1 MTIISNQANR
11 APRVCFLTES
21 YYPKIADGIAL
32 IAHQLAT
39 SLSSRGLE
47 ILVITR
53 QIEPPSPSLERLGHI
68 LIRRVPPSGL
78 MKGKGWRALAPI
90 LFFLIRVL
98 YLLIRN
104 IYKYDIIV
112 VFGVKILPIPAL
124 LMRFLFRKKCII
136 RAESP
141 MDLREDIS
149 AESLRRMNLSRFS
162 GLLRLVRNLRAGM
175 IRQADCFVA
184 ISPEIRRELL
194 NQGWNP
200 GKIRSIP
207 NSIDTEVFRPVS
219 RTERLRIREKL
230 SLPVNK
236 NIFVFT
242 GRIAESKGVLL
253 LIYVWNELLVRYDDL
268 HLVFVG
274 SGSSEVSFDSCEDRL
289 LAYLQQHHL
298 ESSVTLT
305 GHVDNVQE
313 YLQASDVF
321 VFPSEYEG
329 FGLAII
335 EALACG
341 MPSVVTRVG
350 IAPEQIQE
358 FVNGVLAD
366 PKDREGFR
374 KSMEWLL
381 DHRELWTQIGTNARN
396 GITDKYSIRV
406 VAEKYLELFREL
418 VKGNKASLQSYSYKD
433 ETA

>member
-1 MTIISNQANR
+1 MTIGSNQANR
-11 APRVCFLTES
+11 APRICFLTES

-39 SLSSRGLE
+39 SLSSLGLE

-53 QIEPPSPSLERLGHI
+53 QIEPPSPRFERLGGI

-90 LFFLIRVL
+90 LFFLTRVL
-98 YLLIRN
+98 YLLVRN

-124 LMRFLFRKKCII
+124 LMSFLFRKKCVI

-141 MDLREDIS
+141 MDLCEDIS
-149 AESLRRMNLSRFS
+149 VESLRKMNLSRFS
-162 GLLRLVRNLRAGM
+162 GLLRLVRSLRTGM
-175 IRQADCFVA
+175 IKRADRFVA

-194 NQGWNP
+194 KQGWNS

-207 NSIDTEVFRPVS
+207 NSIDTEVFCPVS
-219 RTERLRIREKL
+219 RAERLQIRERL
-230 SLPVNK
+230 SLPASK
-236 NIFVFT
+236 SIFVFT
-242 GRIAESKGVLL
+242 GRLAESKGVLL
-253 LIYVWNELLVRYDDL
+253 LMQAWNELLVNYNDL
-268 HLVFVG
+268 HLVLIG
-274 SGSSEVSFDSCEDRL
+274 SGSREVSFDSCEDRL
-289 LAYLQQHHL
+289 LAHLQQHHL

-305 GHVDNVQE
+305 GHVDNVHE

-335 EALACG
+335 EALACAL
-341 MPSVVTRVG
+341 PSVITRVG
-350 IAPEQIQE
+350 VATEQIQE
-358 FVNGVLAD
+358 FVNGVLVD
-366 PKDREGFR
+366 PKDREGLCNA
-374 KSMEWLL
+374 MEWLL
-381 DHRELWTQIGTNARN
+381 DHRDLWKQIGMNARN
-396 GITDKYSIRV
+396 GIADKYSVRV
-406 VAEKYLELFREL
+406 VAQKYLELFKEL
-418 VKGNKASLQSYSYKD
+418 VKDTNANLQSYAYKD